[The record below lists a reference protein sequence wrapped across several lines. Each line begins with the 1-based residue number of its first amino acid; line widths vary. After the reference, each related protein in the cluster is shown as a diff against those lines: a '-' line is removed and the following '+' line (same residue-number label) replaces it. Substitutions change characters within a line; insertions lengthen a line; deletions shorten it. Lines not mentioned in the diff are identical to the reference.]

1 MAQRDEPNNIRDF
14 YILIKPV
21 VENDDFNFRSVNR
34 AMAGEGEDQ
43 RNYIPGKQMTVLQ
56 IMNIIIRQGRTSEVT
71 E

>member
-1 MAQRDEPNNIRDF
+1 MAARDQPNKIRDF

-21 VENDDFNFRSVNR
+21 VEHDYLKFEMVNR
-34 AMAGEGEDQ
+34 AMAGEGEL
-43 RNYIPGKQMTVLQ
+43 RYIPGKQMTVLQ